1 MPRKLLDL
9 NVKFPGMPRLES
21 KYLSRVPTIFCA
33 LASTGGG
40 KSFTTINLIRMLRAE
55 GSINKIF
62 LISPTADSNSIYK
75 AILTPEDKTW
85 DLDKN
90 AFQHIQEVVQ
100 ECEADAAKYRHDLE
114 YQIAYKKF
122 VGGDRISHVEENL
135 LETGGFREIIP
146 KRPSPALVLDDVQ
159 GSILMSQS
167 ARNPLVNLV
176 LKEQKLIYESLG
188 GMMSEEDFLRK
199 LHLYTL
205 APHSYM
211 FVDLW
216 ADKTKKAR
224 KKVVLVKKPKTKSKA
239 KSTVKTKV
247 VQKVKII
254 DGTGSGSGGGGA
266 GGGGGSGGGG
276 PNEV

>member
-1 MPRKLLDL
+1 
-9 NVKFPGMPRLES
+9 MPRLES

-40 KSFTTINLIRMLRAE
+40 KSFTTINLIRMMRAE
-55 GSINKIF
+55 GSINKVF

-114 YQIAYKKF
+114 YEIAYKKF
-122 VGGDRISHVEENL
+122 VSGETISHVEENL
-135 LETGGFREIIP
+135 LETGGFREIKP
-146 KRPSPALVLDDVQ
+146 KRPSPALVLDDIQ

-176 LKEQKLIYESLG
+176 LKSRHIGEGLGLSIFFMVQTLTGCPKPIRLNVTHWAIWKTHSTREQKLIYESLG
-188 GMMSEEDFLRK
+188 GMMSEEEFQRK

-205 APHSYM
+205 APHSYL

-216 ADKTKKAR
+216 ADKIAD
-224 KKVVLVKKPKTKSKA
+224 SF
-239 KSTVKTKV
+239 
-247 VQKVKII
+247 
-254 DGTGSGSGGGGA
+254 
-266 GGGGGSGGGG
+266 
-276 PNEV
+276 